1 MVGIIINDS
10 IVLVTTIDEY
20 SKERGLLPAIVDGV
34 TDRLRP
40 VLLTTLTTV
49 LGLSPLLYE
58 TSSQAQ
64 FLKPTVITLVF
75 GLGFGVILVLIVVP
89 ALMAMQ
95 ADVGAQVASVKRAL
109 RGLWRGRGPR
119 LPVAAAVISL
129 AALFGATLGAVI
141 VSGAMPQF
149 WMGLPLAAYLSPL
162 PLGLVLFLSGSAL
175 VVLLLY
181 AVSALIFARQLR
193 R

>member
-1 MVGIIINDS
+1 
-10 IVLVTTIDEY
+10 
-20 SKERGLLPAIVDGV
+20 
-34 TDRLRP
+34 
-40 VLLTTLTTV
+40 V

-64 FLKPTVITLVF
+64 FLKPTVITLVY

-109 RGLWRGRGPR
+109 RGLRRGRGPR
-119 LPVAAAVISL
+119 LPVVTALLSL
-129 AALFGATLGAVI
+129 AAFFAATLGSVI
-141 VSGAMPQF
+141 VSGGVPQF
-149 WMGLPLAAYLSPL
+149 WMGMPLAAYLSPL
-162 PLGLVLFLSGSAL
+162 PFGLMLFLCGSA
-175 VVLLLY
+175 VIVLLLY
-181 AVSALIFARQLR
+181 AVSAVIFARHLR

>member
-1 MVGIIINDS
+1 
-10 IVLVTTIDEY
+10 
-20 SKERGLLPAIVDGV
+20 
-34 TDRLRP
+34 

-119 LPVAAAVISL
+119 LPVFAALISL
-129 AALFGATLGAVI
+129 AALFAATLGTVI
-141 VSGAMPQF
+141 VSGSVPQF
-149 WMGLPLAAYLSPL
+149 WMSLPLAAYLSPL

-181 AVSALIFARQLR
+181 AVSALIFARHLR

>member
-1 MVGIIINDS
+1 M
-10 IVLVTTIDEY
+10 
-20 SKERGLLPAIVDGV
+20 
-34 TDRLRP
+34 
-40 VLLTTLTTV
+40 LLTTLTTV

-119 LPVAAAVISL
+119 LPVFAALISL
-129 AALFGATLGAVI
+129 AALFAATLGTVI
-141 VSGAMPQF
+141 VSGSVPQF
-149 WMGLPLAAYLSPL
+149 WMSLPLAAYLSPL

-181 AVSALIFARQLR
+181 AVSALIFARHLR